1 MNKNEKKSKKY
12 LDNSR
17 GIDYIKNMKQD
28 IVSRYEWARVRFE
41 AGWITQDEW
50 YKICFELLGE
60 IMEENRDVFIRL
72 KNR

>member
-1 MNKNEKKSKKY
+1 
-12 LDNSR
+12 
-17 GIDYIKNMKQD
+17 MKQD
-28 IVSRYEWARVRFE
+28 IVSRYEWARARFE

-60 IMEENRDVFIRL
+60 IMEENRDVFVRL

>member
-1 MNKNEKKSKKY
+1 
-12 LDNSR
+12 
-17 GIDYIKNMKQD
+17 MKQD